1 MTVVSRSRF
10 RSWDAIWAGLT
21 AGKVMDEVSEA
32 GLPGAGA
39 EVMVREMEAGEWCV
53 VRRGIGHKKVG
64 L

>member
-1 MTVVSRSRF
+1 MTMVSCSRF
-10 RSWDAIWAGLT
+10 RLWDAIWVGHT
-21 AGKVMDEVSEA
+21 AGKVTDEVSEA

-39 EVMVREMEAGEWCV
+39 EVMVREMEAGEWCM